1 MSNKS
6 AARTTTYAVS
16 EACQRL
22 DVLMDQ
28 VTDCRDEPILIH
40 QRGKEPVALVSARA
54 LADWL
59 ETAAYP
65 AKEVDDEERSRL
77 ASILQDLETEYL
89 LCSAE
94 NARRLLEASARAA
107 AGEGVR
113 LGVDQ
118 LRNRFGLADRDE

>member
-1 MSNKS
+1 MSDRT
-6 AARTTTYAVS
+6 AARTTTYPVS
-16 EACQRL
+16 EACRRL

-28 VTDCRDEPILIH
+28 VIDCRDEPILIH

-54 LADWL
+54 LAGWL
-59 ETAAYP
+59 EAAACP
-65 AKEVDDEERSRL
+65 GKEVDDDERSRL
-77 ASILQDLETEYL
+77 TGMLHDLETDCL

-113 LGVDQ
+113 LSVAQ
-118 LRNRFGLADRDE
+118 LRRRFGLTDPE